1 MKNPLN
7 PTKIDQRT
15 TWCSGLMA
23 APGWESWV
31 VAHHGLFHGLG
42 LSHDHAPW
50 RNVQTTVVTP

>member
-7 PTKIDQRT
+7 PTKIDLDYFP
-15 TWCSGLMA
+15 SGLMA
-23 APGWESWV
+23 APGWESRV

-50 RNVQTTVVTP
+50 RKATTVVTP